1 MGGRGSGNGFT
12 FHNVSI
18 KTESFGG
25 NVSGVAN
32 LHSTMFLL
40 KLDPDRELLA
50 VKSAFTFH
58 NVSIK
63 TRRDDP
69 FLWPGRPFTFH
80 NVSIKTN
87 LKSQVAGIADYLH
100 STMFLLKPLL
110 TPIRSPKASH
120 LHSTMFLLKQN
131 KEHLDKLSKEHLHS
145 TMFLLKQWR
154 STEKKVLWPNLHST
168 MFLLKL

>member
-63 TRRDDP
+63 TNCKKTYQPRRS
-69 FLWPGRPFTFH
+69 RFTFH
-80 NVSIKTN
+80 NVSIKT
-87 LKSQVAGIADYLH
+87 QIPHTHPCPWYQYLH
-100 STMFLLKPLL
+100 STMFLLK
-110 TPIRSPKASH
+110 
-120 LHSTMFLLKQN
+120 
-131 KEHLDKLSKEHLHS
+131 LSY
-145 TMFLLKQWR
+145 FQR
-154 STEKKVLWPNLHST
+154 CFRP
-168 MFLLKL
+168 